1 MQYVRGILFH
11 ETHEGLSEKIMALF
25 PTPDITIYTVTE
37 ITAILKQL
45 VSGRFR
51 NIRVEGEVSN
61 AKLYPSGHL
70 YFTLKDNTSMMK
82 AVAFNYRG
90 KFSEEVLKEGDT
102 VVCDGRIDVYEKRG
116 EYQLI
121 VSDIT
126 VKTDQGNLYLQF
138 LALKEKLLK
147 EGLFDEARKKP
158 LPSFPGCIGIV
169 TSPVGAAIQ
178 DMLRIIYGKFPNM
191 SVVIYPVKVQGEEAP
206 AEIIEGIEYLD
217 NKEKP
222 DVIIVGRGGGSLE
235 DLSCFNDEG
244 IARAI
249 SACRTPVVSAIG
261 HEIDFTITDFVAD
274 VRAPTP
280 TAAADLVVPNKIEIQ
295 STIEVLKNS
304 LIQNMRNKLERSK
317 FLFYQNAT
325 ELKERKDFFTSYSMY
340 LDELLG
346 NLMHSLSNYMR
357 DTWKKVDVLS
367 QRIEDL
373 NPDNILRRGYSIT
386 EKKTTGAIVLDSAD
400 VQEAE
405 ALVVRLSKGKIEVSV
420 TESHL

>member
-1 MQYVRGILFH
+1 
-11 ETHEGLSEKIMALF
+11 MAPF
-25 PTPDITIYTVTE
+25 PAFDTAIYTVTE

-45 VSGRFR
+45 ISGRFR

-70 YFTLKDNTSMMK
+70 YFTLKDDSAMMK

-90 KFSEEVLKEGDT
+90 KFSNETLKEGDT
-102 VVCDGRIDVYEKRG
+102 VVCDGRVDIYEKRG

-121 VSDIT
+121 VSNIR

-138 LALKEKLLK
+138 LALKEKLFK

-158 LPSFPGCIGIV
+158 LPFFPGRIGIV
-169 TSPVGAAIQ
+169 TSPLGAAIQ
-178 DMLRIIYGKFPNM
+178 DMLRIIFGKFPNM
-191 SVVIYPVKVQGEEAP
+191 SVVIYPVKVQGEQAA
-206 AEIIEGIEYLD
+206 AEIIEGIAYLD
-217 NKEKP
+217 NKEKS

-244 IARAI
+244 VARAI

-261 HEIDFTITDFVAD
+261 HETDFTIADFVAD
-274 VRAPTP
+274 LRAPTP
-280 TAAADLVVPNKIEIQ
+280 TAAADLVVPNKTETQ
-295 STIEVLKNS
+295 NTIDALKNS
-304 LIQNMRNKLERSK
+304 LIQNMRNGLERSK
-317 FLFYQNAT
+317 FLFYQKAT

-357 DTWKKVDVLS
+357 DTRKKVDTLS

-400 VQEAE
+400 VREAE
-405 ALVVRLSKGKIEVSV
+405 ALVVRLSKGKIYVSV
-420 TESHL
+420 TESHV